1 MLILHEKSGL
11 IIFLSEKQLFLITSP
26 ESHVWT
32 GPSLK
37 GSHRQMDLECR
48 GFRPPKRLPR
58 SLVQTYLTFKKETF
72 WWICNWDVAINPP
85 HKSVFFNMHSEKQK
99 FSNLQSTTHLPGPRP
114 DPDGE
119 LSAWTAESAWLC
131 LQSVNTPRI
140 HPAEQ
145 KDGPGT
151 PRTITRTSKNLEI
164 WE

>member
-85 HKSVFFNMHSEKQK
+85 HKSVFLTCILKNKSSLI
-99 FSNLQSTTHLPGPRP
+99 FSLLLTYQGRALILMASCQREPLRASGCVCRASTRPGFILRNRRM
-114 DPDGE
+114 DLE
-119 LSAWTAESAWLC
+119 H
-131 LQSVNTPRI
+131 Q
-140 HPAEQ
+140 EQ
-145 KDGPGT
+145 
-151 PRTITRTSKNLEI
+151 
-164 WE
+164 